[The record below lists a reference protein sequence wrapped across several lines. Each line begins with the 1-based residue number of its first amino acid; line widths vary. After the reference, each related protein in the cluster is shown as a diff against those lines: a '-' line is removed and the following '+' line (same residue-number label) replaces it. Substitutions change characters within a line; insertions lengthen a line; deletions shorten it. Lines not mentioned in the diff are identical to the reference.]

1 MTGAGRRLSLTRA
14 SFRSIRFRITAIVAG
29 SVALAAILISTVVLG
44 VVGYQLATGQDTALE
59 REAVQLQRSLASGV
73 DPAEFTGGE
82 CQWVVEPACSRVI
95 DSGDAVES
103 ASGGPLAITPEALAV
118 AEGRRS
124 EAIYTSTAV
133 SPQVRVV
140 ALPVDDHRALLVG
153 VPVTAMAVT
162 FERTVHALA
171 IASVVSCLAAA
182 GIGYLAGRAG
192 VRPIRELITTM
203 EDVAQ
208 TADPH
213 VEVDAHRTDEL
224 GGLARS
230 FNGMLGRLAHA
241 LDSQRSFVADAS
253 HELRTPLTTLRTNT
267 SLLFSDR
274 TFDDETTAVLQSAI
288 SSELDSMQA
297 TIEDLID
304 LAFLDADAD
313 AALARAE
320 LVGIAEQAAAD
331 AQRHWPHVEYTV
343 TGGTPGMLI
352 PLEASRAARLLGVV
366 LDNAGKYTPPHVDHR
381 PEVVLRLQADGP
393 LIRITV
399 ADSGS
404 GVAVSDVHRVFDRFY
419 RAAEVRSTTGSG
431 LGLAIAEQIT
441 AQAGGT
447 IGLEPR
453 ASGGTIVTIVLPRAV
468 VDSTSVVEGHVSGT

>member
-1 MTGAGRRLSLTRA
+1 MTGAGRRRPLTRA

-29 SVALAAILISTVVLG
+29 SVALAAIVISTVVLG
-44 VVGYQLATGQDTALE
+44 VVGYQLASGQDTALG
-59 REAVQLQRSLASGV
+59 REAVQLQRSLESGA

-103 ASGGPLAITPEALAV
+103 ASAGALAITPEALAV
-118 AEGRRS
+118 AEGHRS

-140 ALPVDDHRALLVG
+140 ALPVDDDRALLVG

-171 IASVVSCLAAA
+171 IASVLSCLAAA
-182 GIGYLAGRAG
+182 VIGYVAGRTG

-208 TADPH
+208 TANPH

-313 AALARAE
+313 AAPARAE
-320 LVGIAEQAAAD
+320 LVDIAEHAAAE
-331 AQRHWPHVEYTV
+331 AQRHWPHVDYTV
-343 TGGTPGMLI
+343 AGGTPGVLI
-352 PLEASRAARLLGVV
+352 PLDASRAARLLGVV
-366 LDNAGKYTPPHVDHR
+366 LDNAGKYTPPHGDHR
-381 PEVVLRLQADGP
+381 PEVALRLETDGR
-393 LIRITV
+393 LVRITV

-404 GVAVSDVHRVFDRFY
+404 GVAGSDTRRVFDRFY
-419 RAAEVRSTTGSG
+419 RAAEVRSTPGSG

-447 IGLEPR
+447 IGLERR

-468 VDSTSVVEGHVSGT
+468 VDSPPLVHSDDSGT